1 MTEQTPAPTPVSPAV
16 PERVRTVAY
25 FLLLGAS
32 VLVLLAQGL
41 GEIWLAADVATKVT
55 ASAGVVSAVLG
66 VIAGGLGVAYRP
78 TR

>member
-1 MTEQTPAPTPVSPAV
+1 MTEQTPAPDSPAV

-41 GEIWLAADVATKVT
+41 GEIWLEADVATKVT